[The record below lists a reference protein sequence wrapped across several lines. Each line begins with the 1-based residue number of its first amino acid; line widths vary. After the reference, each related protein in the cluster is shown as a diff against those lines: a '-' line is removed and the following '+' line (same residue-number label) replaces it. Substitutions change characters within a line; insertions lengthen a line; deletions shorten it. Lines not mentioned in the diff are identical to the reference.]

1 MKKEKIILAVLS
13 LVMIAGS
20 ILSLNLLIEH
30 IQGQEVVERIDAAET
45 KEGKGS
51 SEDSEKAG
59 ITEKPFQV
67 LVSGVDM
74 TGSLKQNK
82 RYRSDS
88 NLLLSVNPVDKKI
101 LITNIPRDTYVK
113 PVDVPE
119 FSEKEAQNMRSEGFT
134 EDLIKEAKEAREAGL
149 KTKLCHVSLYGMPSL
164 VKTVEGLL
172 DTKID
177 YHIRLTMTGF
187 KTLVDSVGGVD
198 VEAVESFKTDGG
210 TSYQKGINHVNGKE
224 ALAFV
229 RERHHFND
237 GELRRGI
244 NNVEM
249 MRAIIHK
256 LCDASLLDMDAGGL
270 YQLWKNNVETDM
282 GMGEVLSLLRMQ
294 VEDRAEWKIT
304 SAIVKG
310 EGSREK
316 TLEYPQTGFWVLIPD
331 AASVKEAQEKI
342 ADVCKV
348 DQ

>member
-1 MKKEKIILAVLS
+1 MKKEKILLAVFS

-20 ILSLNLLIEH
+20 MLSLNMLIEH
-30 IQGQEVVERIDAAET
+30 IQGQEVVERIDVAET
-45 KEGKGS
+45 KKGKGS
-51 SEDSEKAG
+51 SKDAKKAG

-88 NLLLSVNPVDKKI
+88 NLLLTVNPVDKKI

-119 FSEKEAQNMRSEGFT
+119 FSEKEAQNMRSAGMT
-134 EDLIKEAKEAREAGL
+134 EDQIKEAKEAREAGL
-149 KTKLCHVSLYGMPSL
+149 NTKLCHVSLYGMPSL

-177 YHIRLTMTGF
+177 YHIQLTMTGF

-198 VEAVESFKTDGG
+198 VEAVESFKTDWG
-210 TSYQKGINHVNGKE
+210 TSYQKGINHVNGEE
-224 ALAFV
+224 AVAFV

-237 GELRRGI
+237 GQLGRGT
-244 NNVEM
+244 NNIEM

-256 LCDASLLDMDAGGL
+256 LCDASLLDMDADGL

-310 EGSREK
+310 EGSLEK
-316 TLEYPQTGFWVLIPD
+316 TQEFPGHELWVSIPD
-331 AASVKEAQEKI
+331 PASVKESQEKI
-342 ADVCKV
+342 ADVCKL
-348 DQ
+348 DK